1 LLIFPIGLIL
11 GVLLILRGQLV
22 LGLLIGGLALVRIA
36 FFGLFAR
43 RRRALG
49 YRGAAGRGAQLLRS
63 LVPGDF
69 EAAAAALGVEPIDLR
84 REFAR
89 GRSIAEQAE
98 AAGVPVDSVIDAVTR
113 YASARIDQLAA
124 DGAVSN
130 ETASEAKERLPAW
143 AARFVGRQR
152 RDLRRFPLGANS

>member
-1 LLIFPIGLIL
+1 MLIFPIGLIL
-11 GVLLILRGQLV
+11 GVLLVLRGQLV

-36 FFGLFAR
+36 FFGVFAH
-43 RRRALG
+43 RRRAFG
-49 YRGAAGRGAQLLRS
+49 YRVAAGPVPELLRS
-63 LVPGDF
+63 FVRGDF

-89 GRSIAEQAE
+89 GRSVAEQAE

-130 ETASEAKERLPAW
+130 EIASQAKERLPAW
-143 AARFVGRQR
+143 AARFVERQKG
-152 RDLRRFPLGANS
+152 DPRRFPLEANS